1 MPPTVNRSGLGNQG
15 ESNMS
20 VQTSPSRPATKSI
33 GAAFVDIL
41 LTLAI
46 LVVVIL
52 SFLIAPLVA
61 LAVAYL
67 AYVVLRPRA
76 RKRSSAPV
84 GLNGPAAGFG
94 AGTST

>member
-1 MPPTVNRSGLGNQG
+1 
-15 ESNMS
+15 MS
-20 VQTSPSRPATKSI
+20 VHASASRPATKSI

-52 SFLIAPLVA
+52 AFLIAPLIA
-61 LAVAYL
+61 LGVAYL
-67 AYVVLRPRA
+67 AYAVLRPRA
-76 RKRSSAPV
+76 RKRSSTPA
-84 GLNGPAAGFG
+84 GLNGPATGFG